1 MEKRKRSPLEAVLLG
16 IGIAILSGL
25 LIPVVITAL
34 LSLLGIIMLG
44 VAVPEIGISLLI
56 LMLLIGLPVY
66 FITLAVTN
74 K

>member
-34 LSLLGIIMLG
+34 LSLLGIIVLG

>member
-1 MEKRKRSPLEAVLLG
+1 MEKKRNPLQAVLLG

-34 LSLLGIIMLG
+34 LSLLGIIALG
-44 VAVPEIGISLLI
+44 VAVPEIGVSLLI